1 MNSARSDVPHLIII
15 VTTDMLFIF
24 INDINAYADN
34 DTLYADGLVNGNSLN
49 LSCNKLLRIYQ
60 TNHLNLI
67 LNYTVLLARYLIYT
81 FWFIITNIDINFQ
94 Q

>member
-60 TNHLNLI
+60 TNHLNLTMKC
-67 LNYTVLLARYLIYT
+67 TVCVANCYKHRFYLIFT
-81 FWFIITNIDINFQ
+81 LKCLA
-94 Q
+94 